1 MSVSEYEADHSAS
14 KGQSAMSA
22 TSNDPAQLDA
32 AVATLAKVPRLLVAL
47 DFDGVLAPIVEIPS
61 AARPLPASAAAIG
74 ALATLPD
81 TTVAL
86 VSGRGL
92 ADLAAVSGF
101 GTPIRLVGSHGGEF
115 DDGAAM
121 LDDQKR
127 ALKENLTTE
136 LEGLIGGAAGVM
148 LEDKPA
154 GVAVHVRNA
163 EPAVGQS
170 VLDAV
175 RDGPAAWPGVEATA
189 GKAVLD
195 LAVVQVSKGAAIDT
209 LRERLDA
216 DGVLFVGDDVTDE
229 TAFVRL
235 RPGDVGVKVGDG
247 DSAAGYRVTGP
258 PQVGTLLEQLLAA
271 RARP

>member
-1 MSVSEYEADHSAS
+1 MSEPS
-14 KGQSAMSA
+14 
-22 TSNDPAQLDA
+22 TDPHLLDA
-32 AVATLAKVPRLLVAL
+32 ALARLATVPRLIVAL

-61 AARPLPASAAAIG
+61 AARPLPGSAAAIG

-101 GTPIRLVGSHGGEF
+101 GAPVRLVGSHGGEP
-115 DDGAAM
+115 DDGGPV
-121 LDDQKR
+121 LGEEQL
-127 ALKENLTTE
+127 ALKAELTTA
-136 LEGLIGGAAGVM
+136 LEDLVAGAAGVM

-163 EPAVGQS
+163 DPAVGER

-175 RDGPAAWPGVEATA
+175 RRGPAGWDEVEATA

-195 LAVVQVSKGAAIDT
+195 LAVVQVSKGAAVDA
-209 LRERLDA
+209 LRERLGA

-229 TAFVRL
+229 TVFIRL
-235 RPGDVGVKVGDG
+235 GPRDVGVKVGDG
-247 DSAAGYRVTGP
+247 DTAAGHRVPGP
-258 PQVGTLLEQLLAA
+258 PDVAALLERLLAA
-271 RARP
+271 RHA